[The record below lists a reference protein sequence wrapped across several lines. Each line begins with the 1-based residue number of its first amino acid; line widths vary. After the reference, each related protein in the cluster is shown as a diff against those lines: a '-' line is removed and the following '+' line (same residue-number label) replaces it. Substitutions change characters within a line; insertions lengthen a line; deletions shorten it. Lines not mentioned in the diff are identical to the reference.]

1 MVPAKHRV
9 LRSNQNLLKNTVE
22 RVLKYLDEHKV
33 IQRYTTFRSE
43 MKEAGRKSITEAEQ
57 KILNGMDNDV
67 TRAMLSAEKAGE
79 RKYKHP

>member
-1 MVPAKHRV
+1 
-9 LRSNQNLLKNTVE
+9 
-22 RVLKYLDEHKV
+22 
-33 IQRYTTFRSE
+33 